1 MLINILFCFI
11 FAGIT
16 VREMPLLLDVWTVL
30 HQYMRQFLSLP
41 FLALRQIETTTTT
54 KTGKLN
60 KKNDVKLKL

>member
-1 MLINILFCFI
+1 
-11 FAGIT
+11 
-16 VREMPLLLDVWTVL
+16 MPLLLDVWTVL